1 MQRFA
6 VLLVVPKNLYV
17 DVYIAFYASK
27 YTYRLLLSD
36 IYTWLGKQMGL
47 KCNIKLI

>member
-1 MQRFA
+1 MRQ
-6 VLLVVPKNLYV
+6 NI
-17 DVYIAFYASK
+17 YIYT
-27 YTYRLLLSD
+27 YETYRLLLSD